1 MLTKEELIQ
10 EAFKG
15 LRFAYAPYSG
25 YPVGAA
31 VLAKDGRVFLGCNI
45 ENASYPA
52 GNCGERTALYHAY
65 AHGLRKDDIAALA
78 IVTNGNTV
86 AGPCGICRQVMLEL
100 MNADTPIY
108 LANRSDQIETCIKEL
123 MPLSFTA
130 EDLK

>member
-15 LRFAYAPYSG
+15 LKYAYAPYSG

-52 GNCGERTALYHAY
+52 GNCGERTALFNAVS
-65 AHGLRKDDIAALA
+65 HGVRKDDIAALA
-78 IVTNGNTV
+78 IVSLGNTV
-86 AGPCGICRQVMLEL
+86 AGPCGVCRQVILEL
-100 MNADTPIY
+100 MNMDTPIY
-108 LANRSDQIETCIKEL
+108 LANRTEMMETTIREL
-123 MPLSFTA
+123 MPFCFTA